1 MLKMQLSMPSTEVL
15 LLKAPECK
23 QRLHIQTTNN
33 GRDAKILNIYTN
45 SNSAED
51 YTKKITQE
59 CIPSTID

>member
-1 MLKMQLSMPSTEVL
+1 MLKMQLSMANTEVL

-23 QRLHIQTTNN
+23 QRLHIHTTNN

-45 SNSAED
+45 SNPAED

-59 CIPSTID
+59 CLPSTIG